1 MPAATSATKG
11 TKAKAEA
18 GDSTSIKIRDV
29 ASNRKAY
36 HDYFIQDKI
45 EAGVVLSGTEI
56 KSVRDGRVNL
66 RDSYVRIE
74 NGEAWLWNAHISSYD
89 HAGKYFNHAPTRN
102 RKLLLHKNEIRRLQL
117 QTKAKGLTLV
127 PLRMYLKQGKAKIE
141 VGTAIGK
148 KNYDK
153 RDALA
158 ERDATREMQR
168 AVKEVNFRYG

>member
-1 MPAATSATKG
+1 MPAATTTTPNKN
-11 TKAKAEA
+11 AEA
-18 GDSTSIKIRDV
+18 GDSNSTKIKDV

-36 HDYFIQDKI
+36 HDYFIEEQI

-66 RDSYVRIE
+66 RDSYVRVE
-74 NGEAWLWNAHISSYD
+74 GGEAWLWNAHISSYD
-89 HAGKYFNHAPTRN
+89 HAGKYFNHAPTRS
-102 RKLLLHKNEIRRLQL
+102 RKLLLHKNEIRKLQM

-127 PLRMYLKQGKAKIE
+127 PLRMYLKRGKAKVE
-141 VGTAIGK
+141 VGVARGK

-158 ERDATREMQR
+158 ERDAAREMQR
-168 AVKEVNFRYG
+168 AVKAMNFRE